1 MPRPPLELGTWG
13 KITCSEIMDSA
24 GNRTGVWVARTRYRD
39 YDGVTRQVKAN
50 GSSSAKAETA
60 LKVSIRDRRKPQE
73 GEVLT
78 GKSTVEE
85 LLAVWMVTPAPRGK
99 TRSPQTLAG
108 YQRAIDKIILPGL
121 RKVRLNEASTARLE
135 LFIQAIRT
143 DSGKRDARGILA
155 QAFGLASRLGAV
167 EHNPVADTS
176 PAPTSNNAARSLSVD
191 DVHELRRR
199 VAAWQDRDLGEG
211 RKRLGPER
219 AHDLAE
225 IVDVM
230 IGTGTRIG
238 ECLALRWQD
247 IDGLDGDGP
256 VVVTVAGTL
265 VELAGTGVFRQDHP
279 KTKSGR
285 RTVTIPT
292 FSANALRRQRDR
304 GIPSAE
310 GLVFPSRLGT
320 PRWPGNVRTSWRQ
333 VRGDDYAWV
342 KPHSFRKTV
351 GTMIERELGLSAAS
365 AQLGHSGSAVT
376 EKHYIERAAMAP
388 DASGVLDKLAP
399 R

>member
-13 KITCSEIMDSA
+13 KITRTELKDGGGKS
-24 GNRTGVWVARTRYRD
+24 TGVWVARTRYRD

-50 GSSSAKAETA
+50 GRSGAKAEAA
-60 LKVSIRDRRKPQE
+60 LKVSLRDRQRSQ
-73 GEVLT
+73 GGNGLT
-78 GKSTVEE
+78 GKSTVGE
-85 LLAVWMVTPAPRGK
+85 LLALWITTPPPRGV
-99 TRSPQTLAG
+99 RSPQTLSG
-108 YQRAIDKIILPGL
+108 YQRCIDKIIAPGL
-121 RKVRLNEASTARLE
+121 SKVRLHEATTGRIETFLRAV
-135 LFIQAIRT
+135 RT
-143 DSGKRDARGILA
+143 DSGKRDARGILS
-155 QAFGLASRLGAV
+155 QAFALAARLDAV
-167 EHNPVADTS
+167 DYNPVADTS
-176 PAPTSNNAARSLSVD
+176 RAPTSSNPARALTIA

-199 VAAWQDRDLGEG
+199 VLAWQDRDLGDG
-211 RKRLGPER
+211 TKRFGPER

-225 IVDVM
+225 IIDVM

-247 IDGLDGDGP
+247 IDGLNGSGP
-256 VVVTVAGTL
+256 VVVTVTGTL

-279 KTKSGR
+279 KTASGR
-285 RTVTIPT
+285 RTVTIPG
-292 FSANALRRQRDR
+292 FSADALRRQRDR
-304 GIPSAE
+304 GIPSSE

-333 VRGDDYAWV
+333 VRGEDYSWV

-351 GTMIERELGLSAAS
+351 GTMVERELGLSAAS

-376 EKHYIERAAMAP
+376 EKHYIQRANMAP
-388 DASGVLDKLAP
+388 DVSSVLDKLAP

>member
-1 MPRPPLELGTWG
+1 MPRPSLELGTWG
-13 KITCSEIMDSA
+13 RITRTELKDSN
-24 GNRTGVWVARTRYRD
+24 GDPNGTWVARTRYRD

-50 GSSSAKAETA
+50 GASGAKAETA
-60 LKVSIRDRRKPQE
+60 LKVSLRDRKRSQG
-73 GEVLT
+73 GEKLT
-78 GKSTVEE
+78 TKSTVED
-85 LLAVWMVTPAPRGK
+85 LLNLWMVTPPPRGS
-99 TRSPQTLAG
+99 RSPQTLAG
-108 YQRAIDKIILPGL
+108 YRRCIDKIILPGL
-121 RKVRLNEASTARLE
+121 RQVRLSEANTEHIERFL
-135 LFIQAIRT
+135 QAIRT
-143 DSGKRDARGILA
+143 DSGKRDARGILN
-155 QAFGLASRLGAV
+155 QAFALAARLGAV
-167 EHNPVADTS
+167 PANPVSSTS
-176 PAPTSNNAARSLSVD
+176 PAPTSKSTARALEVT

-199 VAAWQDRDLGEG
+199 VLAWQNRDIGDG
-211 RKRLGPER
+211 RKRFGPER

-225 IVDVM
+225 IIDVM

-247 IDGLDGDGP
+247 ICDLDGEGP
-256 VVVTVAGTL
+256 VVVTVAGTI
-265 VELAGTGVFRQDHP
+265 VELVGTGVFRQDHP
-279 KTKSGR
+279 KTKSGHR
-285 RTVTIPT
+285 SVTIPT
-292 FSANALRRQRDR
+292 FSADALRRQRDR
-304 GIPSAE
+304 GIPSSE

-399 R
+399 H